1 MTDPARSPETGND
14 NGMGYDRESMTG
26 MPRWVTVA
34 GIILAVVALLVVV
47 VLLVGGGDHG
57 PGRHL

>member
-1 MTDPARSPETGND
+1 MTDPPRSPKTGND
-14 NGMGYDRESMTG
+14 NGMGYDRESRTG
-26 MPRWVTVA
+26 IPRWVTVA

-47 VLLVGGGDHG
+47 VLLVSSGAHG